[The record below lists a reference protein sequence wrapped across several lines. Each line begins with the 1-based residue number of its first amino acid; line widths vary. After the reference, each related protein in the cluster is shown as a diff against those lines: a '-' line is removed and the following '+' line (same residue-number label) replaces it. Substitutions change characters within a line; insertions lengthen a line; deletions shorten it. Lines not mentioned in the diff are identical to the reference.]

1 MNFRLILTYFS
12 ILTFST
18 FGFLAN
24 TKADEEKIFKLSNDL
39 ENVAEKITYKSQ
51 YILGIGDILFFNFS
65 TLPSFNTTQ
74 EIDRD
79 GKVRLFEIKRIKLQ
93 GFTIDEAEK
102 LVNKRYEEF
111 IYDPNVEIK
120 IQKYRPTTV
129 YLRGEVKNPGLYTFP
144 SYNLESSLSPSG
156 NLKTS
161 SGNLKTSSGN
171 LKKRPTLFEL
181 LQLAKGVSNYADL
194 TKITVLRDNPKSQ
207 GGGKIKTELDLLS
220 MLINGDQS
228 QNIGL
233 SDNDNILVKK
243 SSKIIKEQI
252 LTVNK
257 SNLSPSILTVYVTG
271 NVVNSGPLKISK
283 GSSLLQALASS
294 GGKKLLTGNIEF
306 LRFNDDGTKKFD
318 SFRYDSNAP
327 LNSRKNPILMDGDV
341 INVEKTVLGKATTIF
356 GEISN
361 PVVTGIGLYNIFGF

>member
-24 TKADEEKIFKLSNDL
+24 TKADDEKIFKLSNDL
-39 ENVAEKITYKSQ
+39 ENVAEKITYESQ
-51 YILGIGDILFFNFS
+51 YILGIGDILFFNFP

-79 GKVRLFEIKRIKLQ
+79 GKVRLVEIKRIKLQ

-144 SYNLESSLSPSG
+144 SYNLESSLS
-156 NLKTS
+156 T

-257 SNLSPSILTVYVTG
+257 SNISPSIMTVYVTG
-271 NVVNSGPLKISK
+271 NVVNSGPLQISK

-318 SFRYDSNAP
+318 SFRYDSSAT

-341 INVEKTVLGKATTIF
+341 INVEQTVLGKATTIF

>member
-1 MNFRLILTYFS
+1 MNLKGFISYIS
-12 ILTFST
+12 ILSFST

-24 TKADEEKIFKLSNDL
+24 TKANEEKIFNPSNNL
-39 ENVAEKITYKSQ
+39 ENVAEKITYESQ
-51 YILGIGDILFFNFS
+51 YILGIGDILFFHFS
-65 TLPSFNTTQ
+65 TLPSFSSTQ
-74 EIDRD
+74 EIDID
-79 GKVRLFEIKRIKLQ
+79 GKVRLAEIKRIKLQ
-93 GFTIDEAEK
+93 GYTIDEAEK

-111 IYDPNVEIK
+111 IYEPNVEIK
-120 IQKYRPTTV
+120 IQKYRPFSV
-129 YLRGEVKNPGLYTFP
+129 YLRGEVKNPGYYSFP
-144 SYNLESSLSPSG
+144 SYTLTSNTTPIPS
-156 NLKTS
+156 TS
-161 SGNLKTSSGN
+161 MNGN

-194 TKITVLRDNPKSQ
+194 TQITVLRDNPKSQ

-220 MLINGDQS
+220 MLIDGDQD

-257 SNLSPSILTVYVTG
+257 SNLSPSIMTVYVTG
-271 NVVNSGPLKISK
+271 NVVNSGPLQISK
-283 GSSLLQALASS
+283 GSSLIQALASS

-318 SFRYDSNAP
+318 SFTYDPGAA

-341 INVEKTVLGKATTIF
+341 INVEKTVLGKTTTIL

-361 PVVTGIGLYNIFGF
+361 PLVTGVGLYKIFGF